1 MQVNAN
7 LTKFE
12 QYKHISV
19 NDARRSYNDT
29 LRVGRNKWHKI
40 KLGGTIKLKSLRD
53 PQAGRKTNSDY
64 KQQCIS

>member
-7 LTKFE
+7 LSKFE

-29 LRVGRNKWHKI
+29 LHPGSKKWHKN
-40 KLGGTIKLKSLRD
+40 KLGKTIKLKILLD
-53 PQAGRKTNSDY
+53 PQTWIHTNSDY
-64 KQQCIS
+64 KQQCRA